1 VGRAGPTRARCD
13 TREVVTST
21 VAATLGTVVETSAPL
36 MSAGLDSLSVAELV
50 NALSTRLEAELAP
63 TDLFDH
69 PTLDSIASFLS
80 AESPDMGGPAAV
92 RRSPASVRAA
102 PREPTSSGRPVQSR
116 VVSIAA
122 WSFEMAWRLSAASEL
137 RALPVRAFAANTHV
151 PAA

>member
-1 VGRAGPTRARCD
+1 V
-13 TREVVTST
+13 REAVTST
-21 VAATLGTVVETSAPL
+21 VEATLGTMVETNAPL

-50 NALSTRLEAELAP
+50 NALSTQLEAELAP

-80 AESPDMGGPAAV
+80 AGSPDMGSPAEEQG
-92 RRSPASVRAA
+92 SPASARAA
-102 PREPTSSGRPVQSR
+102 PRETTSSGTCSRPR
-116 VVSIAA
+116 VVSMAA
-122 WSFEMAWRLSAASEL
+122 WRFEMAWRLSAASEL

>member
-1 VGRAGPTRARCD
+1 M
-13 TREVVTST
+13 REVVTST
-21 VAATLGTVVETSAPL
+21 VAAALGTAVETSAPL

-50 NALSTRLEAELAP
+50 SALSTRLEAELAP

-80 AESPDMGGPAAV
+80 AGSPDMGGPAAEQV
-92 RRSPASVRAA
+92 SPASVRPA
-102 PREPTSSGRPVQSR
+102 PREPVSSGTRLRPR

-122 WSFEMAWRLSAASEL
+122 WRFEMAWRLSAASEL
-137 RALPVRAFAANTHV
+137 RQLPVRAFAANTHV

>member
-1 VGRAGPTRARCD
+1 V
-13 TREVVTST
+13 REAVIST
-21 VAATLGTVVETSAPL
+21 VEATLGTMVETSAPL
-36 MSAGLDSLSVAELV
+36 MSAGLDSLSVAEVV

-69 PTLDSIASFLS
+69 PTLESIVSFLS
-80 AESPDMGGPAAV
+80 ARA
-92 RRSPASVRAA
+92 RSPTAPVEEQASSADARPA
-102 PREPTSSGRPVQSR
+102 PREPASSAGQAGQR
-116 VVSIAA
+116 VVSVPA